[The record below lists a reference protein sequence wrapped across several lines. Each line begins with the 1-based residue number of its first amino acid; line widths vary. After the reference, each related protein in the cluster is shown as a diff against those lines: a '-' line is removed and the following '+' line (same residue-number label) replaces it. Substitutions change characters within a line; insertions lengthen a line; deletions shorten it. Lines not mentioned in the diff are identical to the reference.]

1 MTKINKDDLKNKRI
15 VSIDYGL
22 KRIGIAVCDQMH
34 ITTTPLKVIDKKKD
48 DFLEEIL
55 EILKKENA
63 GAVVV
68 GVPYRHDDVE
78 TDFIKEIKKFIDNLK
93 SQILMNVFEFDE
105 SFSTVRAT
113 ETMISIGS
121 RKKKRAQKGEK
132 DKIAAAIILRDFLN
146 ELEY

>member
-34 ITTTPLKVIDKKKD
+34 ITTTPLKVIDKTKD